1 MFASTLGGRAGSGSQ
16 SLAGRLPA
24 DILINIYTVEFL
36 QAYGTGAIPAGSSN
50 ERR

>member
-1 MFASTLGGRAGSGSQ
+1 VGLT
-16 SLAGRLPA
+16 LAGRLPA
-24 DILINIYTVEFL
+24 DILINIYTVEFRQAV